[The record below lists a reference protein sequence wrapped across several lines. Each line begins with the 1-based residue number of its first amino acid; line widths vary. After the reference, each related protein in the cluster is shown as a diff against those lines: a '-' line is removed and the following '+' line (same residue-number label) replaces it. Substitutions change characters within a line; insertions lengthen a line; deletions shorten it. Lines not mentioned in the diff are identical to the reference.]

1 MHDLFISIR
10 NNIDEIV
17 SIEDKAM
24 RDHAL
29 GLTVT
34 NEGGNEDALESIF
47 LLWSLN
53 IYDPP
58 RVHYH

>member
-1 MHDLFISIR
+1 MIFFVSIR

-29 GLTVT
+29 GLTVK
-34 NEGGNEDALESIF
+34 NEGGNEDALASIF
-47 LLWSLN
+47 
-53 IYDPP
+53 
-58 RVHYH
+58 

>member
-34 NEGGNEDALESIF
+34 NEGGNEDALASIF
-47 LLWSLN
+47 
-53 IYDPP
+53 
-58 RVHYH
+58 